1 MYGLLLESI
10 ADFAKRLYGTAVWD
24 AVRKKARVDMVS
36 FSSHHQ
42 YSETLFQRIMKTL
55 AEVTDQDKNV
65 LMEMLGV
72 DFVDFVSQFGYDRIL
87 RVLGRHMRDFLNGLD
102 NLHEYM

>member
-24 AVRKKARVDMVS
+24 TVRKKARVDMVS

-55 AEVTDQDKNV
+55 AEVTGKS
-65 LMEMLGV
+65 MHFKGT
-72 DFVDFVSQFGYDRIL
+72 F
-87 RVLGRHMRDFLNGLD
+87 
-102 NLHEYM
+102 